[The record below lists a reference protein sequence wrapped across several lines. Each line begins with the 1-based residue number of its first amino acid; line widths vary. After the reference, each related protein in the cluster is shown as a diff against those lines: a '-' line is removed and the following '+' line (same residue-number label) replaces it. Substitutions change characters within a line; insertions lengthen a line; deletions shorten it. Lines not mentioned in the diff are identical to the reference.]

1 MRFWEGGEISGSGL
15 GSVSSG
21 SPVSRRLSGVRRGSR
36 SGSGISSGSG
46 LAGRP
51 GEGGSAG
58 RVLPGGACSGGSNSL
73 GTVPGIWPACS
84 NVHVIAGPIRTTPH
98 ICTMGVI

>member
-1 MRFWEGGEISGSGL
+1 MRFWEGGVISGSGL

-21 SPVSRRLSGVRRGSR
+21 SPVSRRLSGVRSGSR

-51 GEGGSAG
+51 GLGGSAG
-58 RVLPGGACSGGSNSL
+58 RVLPGGACSGGSNS
-73 GTVPGIWPACS
+73 GTVPGTDPASTSLQNRC
-84 NVHVIAGPIRTTPH
+84 V
-98 ICTMGVI
+98 

>member
-1 MRFWEGGEISGSGL
+1 MRFWEGGAISGSGL

-21 SPVSRRLSGVRRGSR
+21 SPVSLRLSGVRRGSR

-51 GEGGSAG
+51 GLGGSAG
-58 RVLPGGACSGGSNSL
+58 RVLPGGACSGGSNS
-73 GTVPGIWPACS
+73 GTVPGMEPACMDACR
-84 NVHVIAGPIRTTPH
+84 V
-98 ICTMGVI
+98 